1 MAMNTISYS
10 TYDAPKVDLINIT
23 LEHNMLQGSVIDNP
37 GGDVPGSGDGG
48 DD

>member
-1 MAMNTISYS
+1 MAMNTQSYNP
-10 TYDAPKVDLINIT
+10 YDSPEVDVINIT
-23 LEHNMLQGSVIDNP
+23 LEHNMLEGSVIDNP